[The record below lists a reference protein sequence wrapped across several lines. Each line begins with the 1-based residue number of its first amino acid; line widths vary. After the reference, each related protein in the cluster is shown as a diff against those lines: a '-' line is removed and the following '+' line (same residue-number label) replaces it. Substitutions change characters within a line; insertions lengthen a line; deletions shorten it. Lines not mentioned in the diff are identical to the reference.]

1 MSLNR
6 YEESVIQNSK
16 LPASWQSAKAL
27 AELDDFLQQNWS
39 QRSVF
44 YEDGKVESRQQ
55 FLGFVG
61 NQGIRTKN
69 YIGTIVFNGEQ
80 LNIFP
85 KVFRESRD
93 EFGTEDLSLEHLMY
107 NLVRWLEYCNRMAY
121 PFINISAEIN
131 DAEDLRELFIT
142 LYIGYV
148 RSAIERGLYYRYVD
162 ETSDLSTIKG
172 KFDIKDYLINKLP
185 NGQAD
190 KFQCTY
196 SKFEFDNT
204 INRVIKY
211 TCRLLFN
218 ITSKRNQKAIRNI
231 LVRLNEVSDIPCQPS
246 DCDRIRLSRMQS
258 QYRIIMSMSKMF
270 LLNKTSGYTMDIN
283 ESFCFLFPT
292 ELLFEGFIGGFMQEV
307 VEGFGGKVRLQ
318 QSEMHLIEDIQYA
331 GHSLGAAFT
340 MRHDILVELKGSVF
354 ILDTKYKMVSR
365 FEGDTEEVKRIVSE
379 EPKQT
384 DIYQVCE
391 YARKRGISDVYLLY
405 PMFRYEEE
413 NEPHFPV
420 GKSQGV
426 SGDINIHF
434 IRLPFVFEADED
446 KIKRQ
451 LTDVINIIFKL
462 QYEEIS
468 VK

>member
-1 MSLNR
+1 MVLNR
-6 YEESVIQNSK
+6 YEESQIQNPK
-16 LPASWQSAKAL
+16 LPLSWQSAKTL
-27 AELDDFLQQNWS
+27 GELEDFLQHNWE

-55 FLGFVG
+55 YLGFIG
-61 NQGIRTKN
+61 HQGIRTKN

-85 KVFRESRD
+85 KVFRENKYESD
-93 EFGTEDLSLEHLMY
+93 TSDLSQEHLMR

-121 PFINISAEIN
+121 PFINISTELR

-148 RSAIERGLYYRYVD
+148 RSAVERGLYYRYVD
-162 ETSDLSTIKG
+162 ETADISSIKG
-172 KFDIKDYLINKLP
+172 KFDVKDYFINKIP

-196 SKFEFDNT
+196 SKFEFDNMV
-204 INRVIKY
+204 NRVIKY
-211 TCRLLFN
+211 TCKLLFN
-218 ITSKRNQKAIRNI
+218 ITSKKNQKAIRNI
-231 LVRLNEVSDIPCQPS
+231 LIKLNEVSDVPCQPS
-246 DCDRIRLSRMQS
+246 DCDRVRLSRMQS
-258 QYRIIMSMSKMF
+258 HYRIIMSMSKMF

-307 VEGFGGKVRLQ
+307 VEGHGGKVKLQ

-340 MRHDILVELKGSVF
+340 MRHDILVELKSNIF

-365 FEGDTEEVKRIVSE
+365 FEGDTEEIKRIVSE

-405 PMFRYEEE
+405 PMFRYEDE
-413 NEPHFPV
+413 NEPSFPI
-420 GKSQGV
+420 GISKGS
-426 SGDINIHF
+426 SSDINVHF
-434 IRLPFVFEADED
+434 IRLPFVFESDEE
-446 KIKRQ
+446 KVKRQ
-451 LTDVINIIFKL
+451 LADVIKRIFNI
-462 QYEEIS
+462 EEAS
-468 VK
+468 

>member
-1 MSLNR
+1 MVLNR
-6 YEESVIQNSK
+6 YEESQISNSK
-16 LPASWQSAKAL
+16 LPLSWQTGKTL
-27 AELDDFLQQNWS
+27 GELEDFLQNNWE

-55 FLGFVG
+55 YLGFIG

-69 YIGTIVFNGEQ
+69 YIGTVVFNGEQ

-85 KVFRESRD
+85 KVFRENKYEAD
-93 EFGTEDLSLEHLMY
+93 TADLSLKHLMK

-121 PFINISAEIN
+121 PFINISTELN
-131 DAEDLRELFIT
+131 DAEDLRELFIA

-148 RSAIERGLYYRYVD
+148 RNAVERGLYYQYVD
-162 ETSDLSTIKG
+162 ETADICNIKG
-172 KFDIKDYLINKLP
+172 KFDVKDYFVNKIP

-196 SKFEFDNT
+196 SKFEFDNMVNK
-204 INRVIKY
+204 IIKH
-211 TCRLLFN
+211 TCKLLFN
-218 ITSKRNQKAIRNI
+218 ITSKKNQKVIHRI
-231 LVRLNEVSDIPCQPS
+231 LVRLNEVSDVPCKPS
-246 DCDRIRLSRMQS
+246 DCDSVRLSRMQS
-258 QYRIIMSMSKMF
+258 YYRIIMSMSKMF
-270 LLNKTSGYTMDIN
+270 LLNKTSGYTTDVN

-307 VEGFGGKVRLQ
+307 VEGYGGRVKLQ

-340 MRHDILVELKGSVF
+340 MRHDILVELKDKIF

-365 FEGDTEEVKRIVSE
+365 FEGDTEEIKRIVSE

-405 PMFRYEEE
+405 PMFRYEDE
-413 NEPHFPV
+413 NEPAFPV
-420 GKSQGV
+420 GKSQGA
-426 SGDINIHF
+426 SGEINIHF
-434 IRLPFVFEADED
+434 IRLPFIFEDNED
-446 KIKRQ
+446 KMKRQ
-451 LTDVINIIFKL
+451 LAEV
-462 QYEEIS
+462 
-468 VK
+468 VKGLFSIE